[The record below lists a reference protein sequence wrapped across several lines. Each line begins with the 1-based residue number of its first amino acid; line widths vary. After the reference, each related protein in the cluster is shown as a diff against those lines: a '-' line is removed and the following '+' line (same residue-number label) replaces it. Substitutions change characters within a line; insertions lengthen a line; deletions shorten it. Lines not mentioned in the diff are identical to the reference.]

1 MNESHQKHH
10 PVQHHASPQ
19 PQPQTPLPQQSPSPA
34 RQLLTPSPGH
44 VTPLGSALPLAA
56 ASWQITH
63 IFLPKEALSCRDFG
77 AVELPKALALP
88 LAPPAAQGV
97 SLPPHSCSFC
107 TPISKAS
114 PLLPPTQ
121 FQPQIS
127 QSPPWP
133 QTTPTSLLSS
143 APWPFGAPRLGTG
156 SGKRDLLSTQYQW

>member
-1 MNESHQKHH
+1 MRATRSTILSSTMPH
-10 PVQHHASPQ
+10 
-19 PQPQTPLPQQSPSPA
+19 LSPSPRHLCPSRA
-34 RQLLTPSPGH
+34 PVQPGNSSPPPQGMSHPWALPFPSLL
-44 VTPLGSALPLAA
+44 PLGKSH
-56 ASWQITH
+56 TF
-63 IFLPKEALSCRDFG
+63 FLPKEALSCRDFG

-97 SLPPHSCSFC
+97 SLPPQSCSFC